1 MNEIISLII
10 NIEVKAGR
18 RQEQIDAFSAISSL
32 VLEETGCLQYELKAV
47 QGNENKFV
55 ILEKWSSKEALLTHE
70 QQNFMIEADK
80 KNVLFRAKG
89 AEVIFLTSV

>member
-18 RQEQIDAFSAISSL
+18 RQEQIDAFYAISAL

-47 QGNENKFV
+47 QGDENKFV
-55 ILEKWSSKEALLTHE
+55 ILEKWSSKEALLAHE
-70 QQNFMIEADK
+70 QQEFMIEADK

-89 AEVIFLTSV
+89 AEVIFLASV